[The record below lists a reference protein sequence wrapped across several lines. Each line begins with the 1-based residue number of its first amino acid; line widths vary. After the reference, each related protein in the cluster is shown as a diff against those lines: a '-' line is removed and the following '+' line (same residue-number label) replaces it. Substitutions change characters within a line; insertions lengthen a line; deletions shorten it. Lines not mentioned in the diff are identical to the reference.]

1 MRKLMKFIVLSGLI
15 LGGCTSV
22 KEYVIRGEIAG
33 NDAKLYLSVVNEQGK
48 FDTIQQVESQKG
60 KFQIKGILDNPKI
73 GFLTVQ
79 DRKGRIP
86 LMLKDTIFDLK
97 IKGNDLGDVRNFSAR
112 GGVLQNRKDALDRK
126 EENIYRERDS
136 VLARFYRANEEDN
149 IFGKMHEMASL
160 QVMDEIYDKEENEYI
175 QKNRDN
181 ILGLYLVFYR
191 HSYLNYERLKLKFD
205 MLSEEMKHTPEGQ
218 VIDKRYKKLSEV
230 KVGAYAPN
238 FKLPT
243 LDGDSVHLYGKSATI
258 KIIDFWASWCGPC
271 RKENPHLVEIYKK
284 YKDKDLLMISVS
296 MDTDE
301 KAWRKA
307 VKEDGLEWIQAC
319 DLQGADGKAVRA
331 YRVTGIPHIFVLDGN
346 NKIIGEKLKGQEL
359 DDLLAKYLK

>member
-1 MRKLMKFIVLSGLI
+1 
-15 LGGCTSV
+15 
-22 KEYVIRGEIAG
+22 
-33 NDAKLYLSVVNEQGK
+33 
-48 FDTIQQVESQKG
+48 
-60 KFQIKGILDNPKI
+60 
-73 GFLTVQ
+73 
-79 DRKGRIP
+79 
-86 LMLKDTIFDLK
+86 
-97 IKGNDLGDVRNFSAR
+97 
-112 GGVLQNRKDALDRK
+112 
-126 EENIYRERDS
+126 
-136 VLARFYRANEEDN
+136 
-149 IFGKMHEMASL
+149 MHEMASL

-175 QKNRDN
+175 QENRDN

-301 KAWRKA
+301 NAWRKDTM
-307 VKEDGLEWIQAC
+307 VKRSNYQMFTKNTNSFLSTFGLLGVEPAGQPCPLLKRYIQTITK
-319 DLQGADGKAVRA
+319 KASKLSV
-331 YRVTGIPHIFVLDGN
+331 YRWMIM
-346 NKIIGEKLKGQEL
+346 KKLGRKPTRKKKFLG
-359 DDLLAKYLK
+359 

>member
-1 MRKLMKFIVLSGLI
+1 M
-15 LGGCTSV
+15 
-22 KEYVIRGEIAG
+22 
-33 NDAKLYLSVVNEQGK
+33 
-48 FDTIQQVESQKG
+48 
-60 KFQIKGILDNPKI
+60 
-73 GFLTVQ
+73 
-79 DRKGRIP
+79 
-86 LMLKDTIFDLK
+86 
-97 IKGNDLGDVRNFSAR
+97 GDVRNFSAR

-126 EENIYRERDS
+126 EEKIYRERDS

-191 HSYLNYERLKLKFD
+191 HPYLNYERLKLKFD